1 MRKQFIYLSAAVA
14 VFAMASCGSNASEA
28 GNADS
33 TLSAG
38 DSASDFKVSAEST
51 LGWSGSKAVGIGQHA
66 GTIAI
71 SEGTLSV
78 ENGNITAGTF
88 TIDMTKITVTDSG
101 LPDDAKQKLVGHFS
115 SDDFFNVEKFP
126 TSKFEITEVKAEAN
140 GANTHVIAGNLTLRD
155 SVKNISFPAAV
166 SITADAVTAKGEV
179 IINRLDWGVNY
190 DKASMS
196 LAETAQAKLKNGVVS
211 KDIKITLD
219 IKATK

>member
-1 MRKQFIYLSAAVA
+1 MRKQFIYLSTAIA

-33 TLSAG
+33 SLTASESA
-38 DSASDFKVSAEST
+38 ASFKVTSESVI
-51 LGWSGSKAVGIGQHA
+51 GWNGSKAVGIGQHA

-71 SEGTLSV
+71 SDGSLSV
-78 ENGNITAGTF
+78 ENGNITAGSF

-101 LPDDAKQKLVGHFS
+101 LPDDAKQKLIGHFS

-126 TSKFEITEVKAEAN
+126 TSKFEITEVKAAAN
-140 GANTHVIAGNLTLRD
+140 GENTHIIAGNLTLRD

-166 SITADAVTAKGEV
+166 NITADAVTAKGEV

-196 LAETAQAKLKNGVVS
+196 LAEKAQAKLKNGVVS

>member
-1 MRKQFIYLSAAVA
+1 MKNIFFITTAVA
-14 VFAMASCGSNASEA
+14 TMMFASCGSNATEA
-28 GNADS
+28 GAADS
-33 TLSAG
+33 TLSATEG
-38 DSASDFKVSAEST
+38 SASYVVDSSSV
-51 LGWSGSKAVGIGQHA
+51 LNWCGSKIVGVGAHH

-71 SEGTLSV
+71 TEGSVSV

-88 TIDMTKITVTDSG
+88 TIDMTKITCTDS
-101 LPDDAKQKLVGHFS
+101 LPKEYSEKLIGHLGA
-115 SDDFFNVEKFP
+115 DDFFSVAKFP
-126 TSKFEITEVKAEAN
+126 TAKFVISEVKAEAN
-140 GANTHVIAGNLTLRD
+140 GANTHVISGNLTLRD
-155 SVKNISFPAAV
+155 STKNISFPAAV

-196 LAETAQAKLKNGVVS
+196 LAEKAQAKLKNGVVS